1 MRKQDLLRDL
11 KINEQT
17 DISGSA
23 LDIDT
28 ENIRRSVHAKLD
40 FADSERKQMT
50 MRSKKKLIPLL
61 IAATLTIGVTAFAAT
76 GTISSWIGS
85 SLSRPDYRTL
95 PTEAQVR
102 KDIGYE
108 PVLIDT
114 FQNGYRFKDGNI
126 VKNRLQDDN
135 NNVVEKFR
143 SVSFTY
149 QKDNDEVIFSQ
160 EKFNSEVAPFG
171 ENIADVNGTKIYYT
185 HYINKT
191 VPADYELTEEDKA
204 AEASGKLVFSCGS
217 SKVEVLK
224 VQSVTWKKDGI
235 QYQLLQLDGKLSVD
249 ELVDMA
255 GEVIEK

>member
-149 QKDNDEVIFSQ
+149 QKDNDEVIFHRKNLIRKLLRS
-160 EKFNSEVAPFG
+160 V
-171 ENIADVNGTKIYYT
+171 KI
-185 HYINKT
+185 
-191 VPADYELTEEDKA
+191 
-204 AEASGKLVFSCGS
+204 
-217 SKVEVLK
+217 
-224 VQSVTWKKDGI
+224 
-235 QYQLLQLDGKLSVD
+235 LQ
-249 ELVDMA
+249 M
-255 GEVIEK
+255 

>member
-85 SLSRPDYRTL
+85 SLSRP
-95 PTEAQVR
+95 E
-102 KDIGYE
+102 
-108 PVLIDT
+108 
-114 FQNGYRFKDGNI
+114 FM
-126 VKNRLQDDN
+126 
-135 NNVVEKFR
+135 
-143 SVSFTY
+143 
-149 QKDNDEVIFSQ
+149 IFSAIR
-160 EKFNSEVAPFG
+160 EP
-171 ENIADVNGTKIYYT
+171 
-185 HYINKT
+185 
-191 VPADYELTEEDKA
+191 
-204 AEASGKLVFSCGS
+204 
-217 SKVEVLK
+217 
-224 VQSVTWKKDGI
+224 
-235 QYQLLQLDGKLSVD
+235 
-249 ELVDMA
+249 
-255 GEVIEK
+255 